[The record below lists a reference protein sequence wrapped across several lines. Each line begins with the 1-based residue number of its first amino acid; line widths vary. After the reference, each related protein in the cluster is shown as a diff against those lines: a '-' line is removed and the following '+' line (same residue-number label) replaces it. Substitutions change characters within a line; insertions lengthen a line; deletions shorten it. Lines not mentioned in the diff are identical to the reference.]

1 MAENES
7 KNEPLSRDELNKE
20 EYREEQEQIG
30 PLDVPQYDPAE
41 LRPTLF
47 DRMQARQSVPLP
59 NTLPHREGEPFE
71 KHGVKGTPESAENTE
86 NAEGGRKSPESIM
99 QRRWRKFK
107 SLKRGYYSFL
117 LLIALYILSFFL
129 PLLVNNMPLYV
140 SYNGN
145 SYFPAFAD
153 LVGTPYYPWEMF
165 GREGDASPVDFREL
179 AAQMESA
186 GDDKN
191 SILMPLYSWGPYE
204 SDYEEGVPPN
214 KPSERHV
221 FGTDDIGR
229 DVFSRMCYGFNISIS
244 FGLALTIITFAI
256 GTLFGAFMGY
266 FGGKFDLFFQRGIE
280 IWQTLP
286 ALYVII
292 IVSSIIQPSF
302 LILVLLLTSFGWM
315 GMTYY
320 MRGEFYR
327 EKAKD
332 YVAGAISLG
341 TKDSTIIFKHIL
353 PNSLTPL
360 IATFPFAVVAGIT
373 SLVSLDFL
381 GYGLPPPTSSWGQ
394 MINVGLANF
403 SGNFQNWWLVVVP
416 VTAMFF
422 TLLLVTFI
430 GESIREAFDPKVF
443 SRLR

>member
-1 MAENES
+1 MAENDP
-7 KNEPLSRDELNKE
+7 KNEPISRNDLNKE
-20 EYREEQEQIG
+20 EYREEHEHVG
-30 PLDVPQYDPAE
+30 PLDVPQYDPIE
-41 LRPTLF
+41 LRPSLF
-47 DRMQARQSVPLP
+47 DRMQARQSVPLR
-59 NTLPHREGEPFE
+59 NTLPHQETEPFE
-71 KHGVKGTPESAENTE
+71 EQGIKAEP
-86 NAEGGRKSPESIM
+86 GKDGKKSRSPESIM

-117 LLIALYILSFFL
+117 LLVTLYVISFFL

-153 LVGTPYYPWEMF
+153 LVSEPYYPWSMF
-165 GREGDASPVDFREL
+165 GRAGDESPVDFREL
-179 AAQMESA
+179 DKEWESQGG
-186 GDDKN
+186 GDN
-191 SILMPLYSWGPYE
+191 SIIMPFYSWGPYE
-204 SDYEEGVPPN
+204 SDYQEGVPPN
-214 KPSERHV
+214 KPSGIHL

-229 DVFSRMCYGFNISIS
+229 DVFARMCYGFNISIS

-256 GTLFGAFMGY
+256 GTLFGALMGY
-266 FGGKFDLFFQRGIE
+266 FGGKFDLFVQRGIE

-292 IVSSIIQPSF
+292 IVSSIVQPSF
-302 LILVLLLTSFGWM
+302 FILVLLLMSFGWM

-341 TKDSTIIFKHIL
+341 TKDSAIIFKHIL

-381 GYGLPPPTSSWGQ
+381 GYGLPPPTASWGQ

-416 VTAMFF
+416 TNAMFF